1 MAWNLSLQLL
11 EKEEILEDSTGKKT
25 SGIKAAYSVFLTN
38 RRALF
43 RFDGLG
49 SSLTQSFIYLDILDA
64 KPCKRLLVNYLIV
77 KTREK
82 DYFINIPEAE
92 YWAARIKEMKEKAI
106 QNEEERAIRSM
117 GHKRKKRELTD
128 MLMVLRKHSIINDQE
143 LEEKIKL
150 VEAGD
155 FE

>member
-1 MAWNLSLQLL
+1 MAWNLSLQLQ
-11 EKEEILEDSTGKKT
+11 EKEEILEDSTGKRA

-49 SSLTQSFIYLDILDA
+49 SSLTQSFNYRDILDT

-77 KTREK
+77 KTKEK
-82 DYFINIPEAE
+82 DYFINIPETE
-92 YWAARIKEMKEKAI
+92 YWAARIREMKEKALTD
-106 QNEEERAIRSM
+106 ERAKQPV
-117 GHKRKKRELTD
+117 GQKRKKRELTD
-128 MLMVLRKHSIINDQE
+128 MLMALRKHSIINDGE

-150 VEAGD
+150 IEAGD